1 MNITVEDILARLTAG
16 ETVDEIADKFTSVLN
31 DAIRLDEENKK
42 EAERIKKEEERIK
55 KEKELKTKKQN
66 CILDVVY
73 ALSDLCIAYNET
85 DLAKTLIVEAEND
98 IENICLTVD
107 NLFSQLNSV
116 KSLFGN
122 DFVKALTPATKST
135 TKKETVKSNP
145 QASIF
150 KFLETNGLL

>member
-42 EAERIKKEEERIK
+42 EAERIAKEEE
-55 KEKELKTKKQN
+55 LKIKKQN

-85 DLAKTLIVEAEND
+85 DLAKALIVEVEND
-98 IENICLTVD
+98 IEDICLTVD

-122 DFVKALTPATKST
+122 DFVKALTPATKSA
-135 TKKETVKSNP
+135 TKKETAKSNP

>member
-31 DAIRLDEENKK
+31 DAIRRDEENKK
-42 EAERIKKEEERIK
+42 EAERIA

-98 IENICLTVD
+98 IDNICLTVD

-122 DFVKALTPATKST
+122 DFVKALTPATKSA

>member
-42 EAERIKKEEERIK
+42 EAERIKKEN
-55 KEKELKTKKQN
+55 ELKAKKQN